1 MFCGCPILV
10 FRGGR
15 FWLALFRRSLSG
27 ESALQAQGQISIP
40 GSRRQWPSWLNR
52 NVFAMGL
59 TSFFG
64 DAGYEMATALLP
76 GFFAVLGLPA
86 AALGTIEGVADA
98 TSSFV
103 KLGAGWWS
111 DRLGHRKTFAVA
123 GYFLSGTA
131 KALFALAYG
140 WPLILA
146 GRVIA
151 WFGRGIR
158 SPLRDAI
165 LAESVPAE
173 TRGKAFGFHRAGDT
187 AGAIIGPLIG
197 VALLSYLG
205 PRSSDPSRP
214 FRIAFLLTLVPG
226 LASALTFALLV
237 RENRRPGSR
246 TSLRASLGSLPRPF
260 FRFQLGVGIFGAGDY
275 SHTLM
280 IFAAAQLLAPRYGVA
295 RAAALAG
302 LLYVLH
308 NVLYAA
314 SAYPAG
320 ALSDRRG
327 RRGLLGLGY
336 ALGAVVALGFAAA
349 FWSGHGNI
357 FFLALLFM
365 LGGAFIAIQDALEGA
380 MTADLVAETAN
391 RGVAYGV
398 TGSVNGIGDLVSSTI
413 VGVVWSFYSPVAAFV
428 YAALMMAAGA
438 IAIQSVR

>member
-1 MFCGCPILV
+1 MAVSSRLV
-10 FRGGR
+10 RGGT
-15 FWLALFRRSLSG
+15 
-27 ESALQAQGQISIP
+27 LQTEGHLSIP
-40 GSRRQWPSWLNR
+40 TPRKPWPTWLNR

-64 DAGYEMATALLP
+64 DCGYEMATALLP

-86 AALGTIEGVADA
+86 AALGAIEGFADA

-111 DRLGHRKTFAVA
+111 DRLGHRKMIAVS

-131 KALFALAYG
+131 KALFAFAYG
-140 WPLILA
+140 WPLILI
-146 GRVIA
+146 GRVVA

-158 SPLRDAI
+158 SPLRDAM

-197 VALLSYLG
+197 VGLLSYLG
-205 PRSSDPSRP
+205 PRSSDPSHP
-214 FRIAFLLTLVPG
+214 FRVAFLLTLIPG
-226 LASALTFALLV
+226 LASALTFAVLV
-237 RENRRPGSR
+237 RENRRQGSR
-246 TSLRASLGSLPRPF
+246 AGLRASIGSLPRPF
-260 FRFQLGVGIFGAGDY
+260 FRFQIGVGIFGAGDY

-280 IFAAAQLLAPRYGVA
+280 ILAAAQLLAPRHGVA
-295 RAAALAG
+295 RAAAIAA

-308 NVLYAA
+308 NVIYAL

-320 ALSDRRG
+320 ALSDKRG
-327 RRGLLGLGY
+327 RRGLLALGY
-336 ALGAVVALGFAAA
+336 VLGAIVALGFAAA
-349 FWSGHGNI
+349 FWSKRADVASI
-357 FFLALLFM
+357 AFLFA

-380 MTADLVAETAN
+380 MTADLVPEISK

-398 TGSVNGIGDLVSSTI
+398 TGSVNGVGDFISSAI
-413 VGVVWSFYSPVAAFV
+413 VGLVWTAYSPVIAFA
-428 YAALMMAAGA
+428 YAAVMMAAGA
-438 IAIQSVR
+438 VAIQWVR